1 MNALLGLLLIALLV
15 MISILI
21 ALAEIAFAA
30 AREIRIR
37 ALAEQGDARALRFIK
52 LRANAGNVITALQI
66 STNAVSILAGIVG
79 SEFLAPYFAALLSP
93 LMPIENAETLGGIL
107 SFVLVTALFI
117 LLADLTPRRIA
128 MMMPE
133 RVALFVGGFLEIQV
147 RMLKPLVWIF
157 SSLSDRLIALLRLKP
172 ERNDEVTGEDFRMIL
187 AGGEA
192 SGALMKNEH
201 QLIKNVLALELR
213 SVTSVM
219 TVRDSIT
226 YLDIRDSTEIQR
238 EKVQQFP
245 FSRYPLCDGGLDNVI
260 GCVRAED
267 ALAAAF
273 EHSSSVDFREARRD
287 VLSVPDSLNVWE
299 VMAEFQAQ
307 NTGFALVVSE
317 YAYVVGIVTFKDL
330 MAALV
335 QGLVN
340 PFEEKPILRRED
352 NSYLIDGVTPWSRWR
367 RRSGSSNCMAMAITK
382 PLAASSSITCA
393 APPARAIASMPAAI
407 RSKWSTLTACASTSC
422 SSPSKSARPRLPNPA
437 NSLPSAQQLG
447 EPLRCAHI
455 QLCARLQR

>member
-1 MNALLGLLLIALLV
+1 MNLLLGFLLLAVLIAIGV
-15 MISILI
+15 LI

-37 ALAEQGDARALRFIK
+37 ALAEQGDIRALRFIK
-52 LRANAGNVITALQI
+52 LRAKAGRVITALQI
-66 STNAVSILAGIVG
+66 TTNAVSILAGIVG
-79 SEFLAPYFAALLSP
+79 SEFLTPHFASFLKRF
-93 LMPIENAETLGGIL
+93 MPIETAEAAGGVV

-133 RVALFVGGFLEIQV
+133 RVALFVGGFLEVQV
-147 RMLKPLVWIF
+147 RVLRPLVSVF
-157 SSLSDRLIALLRLKP
+157 STLSDWLIALLRIKP
-172 ERNDEVTGEDFRMIL
+172 DRNDEVTTEDFRMIL

-219 TVRDSIT
+219 TVRDDVVF
-226 YLDIRDSTEIQR
+226 LDVRDTAEIQR
-238 EKVQQFP
+238 QKVQQYP

-260 GCVRAED
+260 GFVRAED

-273 EHSSSVDFREARRD
+273 ESSRSIDFRETRRD

-307 NTGFALVVSE
+307 GTGFALVVSE

-335 QGLVN
+335 HGLVN
-340 PFEEKPILRRED
+340 PFEERPILRRED
-352 NSYLIDGVTPWSRWR
+352 NSYLIDGVTPMVEVTQALGIKHLESEGAYETIGGFMVHRLR
-367 RRSGSSNCMAMAITK
+367 RAARKGDRIEAGGYVFEVVDADRMRLNQLLVTKQSSK
-382 PLAASSSITCA
+382 PQAK
-393 APPARAIASMPAAI
+393 PP
-407 RSKWSTLTACASTSC
+407 
-422 SSPSKSARPRLPNPA
+422 
-437 NSLPSAQQLG
+437 Q
-447 EPLRCAHI
+447 
-455 QLCARLQR
+455 

>member
-1 MNALLGLLLIALLV
+1 MNLMLGLFLLAILV
-15 MISILI
+15 AIGVMI

-37 ALAEQGDARALRFIK
+37 ALADQGDARALRFIK
-52 LRANAGNVITALQI
+52 LRASAGSVITALQI

-79 SEFLAPYFAALLSP
+79 SEFLTPHFAALLRRVMSV
-93 LMPIENAETLGGIL
+93 ESAEAGAGLL
-107 SFVLVTALFI
+107 SFVAVTALFI
-117 LLADLTPRRIA
+117 LFADLAPKRIA

-147 RMLKPLVWIF
+147 RILKPLVWVF
-157 SSLSDRLIALLRLKP
+157 SGLSDWVIALLGIKP
-172 ERNDEVTGEDFRMIL
+172 DANNDVTSEDFRMIL

-201 QLIKNVLALELR
+201 QLITNVLALELR

-219 TVRDSIT
+219 TVRDDIT
-226 YLDIRDSTEIQR
+226 YLDIRDTPEVQR
-238 EKVQQFP
+238 EKVHQSP

-273 EHSSSVDFREARRD
+273 DQSRQMDFNKTRRD

-340 PFEEKPILRRED
+340 PFEEKPILQRDD
-352 NSYLIDGVTPWSRWR
+352 NSYLIDGITPLVEVAHALGISHLQSEGAYETIGGFIVHRLRRAARKGDRVDAGGYTFEVVDADRMRLNQLLVTKQT
-367 RRSGSSNCMAMAITK
+367 AK
-382 PLAASSSITCA
+382 
-393 APPARAIASMPAAI
+393 PAAA
-407 RSKWSTLTACASTSC
+407 KLV
-422 SSPSKSARPRLPNPA
+422 K
-437 NSLPSAQQLG
+437 
-447 EPLRCAHI
+447 
-455 QLCARLQR
+455 

>member
-1 MNALLGLLLIALLV
+1 MTLLLGLLLLAVLIA
-15 MISILI
+15 ISVLI

-37 ALAEQGDARALRFIK
+37 ALADQGDARAQRFIK
-52 LRANAGNVITALQI
+52 LRAKAGRVITALQI

-79 SEFLAPYFAALLSP
+79 SEFLAPHFATVLRRV
-93 LMPIENAETLGGIL
+93 MPVETAEAAGGVL
-107 SFVLVTALFI
+107 SFVVVTALFI
-117 LLADLTPRRIA
+117 LFADLTPKRIA

-133 RVALFVGGFLEIQV
+133 RAALFVGGFLEIQV
-147 RMLKPLVWIF
+147 RLLKPLVWVF
-157 SSLSDRLIALLRLKP
+157 SNLSDRLIALLRIKP
-172 ERNDEVTGEDFRMIL
+172 DRNDEVTSEDFRMIL

-201 QLIKNVLALELR
+201 QLINNVLALELR

-219 TVRDSIT
+219 TVRDDIV
-226 YLDIRDSTEIQR
+226 YLDVADTTEIQR
-238 EKVQQFP
+238 EKVQQSP
-245 FSRYPLCDGGLDNVI
+245 FARYPLCDGGLDNVI

-267 ALAAAF
+267 AMAAAF
-273 EHSSSVDFREARRD
+273 EHASSLDLRETRRD

-335 QGLVN
+335 HGLVN
-340 PFEEKPILRRED
+340 PFEERPILRRED
-352 NSYLIDGVTPWSRWR
+352 NSYLIDGVTPLVEVAQALGLKHLQSEGAYETIGGFIVHRLR
-367 RRSGSSNCMAMAITK
+367 RAARKGDRVEAGGYTFEVVDADRMRLNQLLVTK
-382 PLAASSSITCA
+382 QT
-393 APPARAIASMPAAI
+393 
-407 RSKWSTLTACASTSC
+407 SK
-422 SSPSKSARPRLPNPA
+422 PSKTVK
-437 NSLPSAQQLG
+437 
-447 EPLRCAHI
+447 
-455 QLCARLQR
+455 

>member
-1 MNALLGLLLIALLV
+1 MNLILGLLLLAILV
-15 MISILI
+15 AIGVMI

-37 ALAEQGDARALRFIK
+37 ALADQGDARALRFIK
-52 LRANAGNVITALQI
+52 LRGSAGSVITALQI
-66 STNAVSILAGIVG
+66 STNAVSILGGIVG
-79 SEFLAPYFAALLSP
+79 SEFLTPHFAVLLQRIMSV
-93 LMPIENAETLGGIL
+93 ESAEAAAGLL
-107 SFVLVTALFI
+107 SFVVVTALFI
-117 LLADLTPRRIA
+117 LFADLTPKRIA

-133 RVALFVGGFLEIQV
+133 RAALFVGGFLEIQV
-147 RMLKPLVWIF
+147 RMLKPLVWVF
-157 SSLSDRLIALLRLKP
+157 STLSDWLIALLGIKP
-172 ERNDEVTGEDFRMIL
+172 DGNNEVTSEDFRMIL

-201 QLIKNVLALELR
+201 QLITNVLALELR

-219 TVRDSIT
+219 TVRDDIT
-226 YLDIRDSTEIQR
+226 YLDVRDTPEVQR
-238 EKVQQFP
+238 EKVHQSP

-273 EHSSSVDFREARRD
+273 EQSSSMDFAKTRRD

-340 PFEEKPILRRED
+340 PFEEKPILQRDD
-352 NSYLIDGVTPWSRWR
+352 NSYLIDGITPLVEVAQALGIKHLQSEGTYETIGGFIVHRLRRAARKGDRIDAGGYTFEVVDADRMRLNQLLVTKQTS
-367 RRSGSSNCMAMAITK
+367 K
-382 PLAASSSITCA
+382 PAVG
-393 APPARAIASMPAAI
+393 
-407 RSKWSTLTACASTSC
+407 KTA
-422 SSPSKSARPRLPNPA
+422 K
-437 NSLPSAQQLG
+437 
-447 EPLRCAHI
+447 
-455 QLCARLQR
+455 

>member
-1 MNALLGLLLIALLV
+1 MNLLLGLLLLAVLV
-15 MISILI
+15 AIGVLI

-37 ALAEQGDARALRFIK
+37 ALADQGDARALRFIK
-52 LRANAGNVITALQI
+52 LRAKAGRVITALQI

-79 SEFLAPYFAALLSP
+79 SEFLSPHFATVLRRF
-93 LMPIENAETLGGIL
+93 MPVETAEAAGGVL
-107 SFVLVTALFI
+107 SFLLVTTLFI
-117 LLADLTPRRIA
+117 LLADLTPKRIA

-133 RVALFVGGFLEIQV
+133 RAALFVGGFLEIQV
-147 RMLKPLVWIF
+147 RVLKPLVFVF
-157 SSLSDRLIALLRLKP
+157 SMLSDWLIALLRLKP
-172 ERNDEVTGEDFRMIL
+172 DRNNEVTSEDFRMIL

-201 QLIKNVLALELR
+201 QLIKNVLSLELR

-219 TVRDSIT
+219 TVRDQIT
-226 YLDIRDSTEIQR
+226 YLDLNEPADIQR

-273 EHSSSVDFREARRD
+273 EHSQPVDLRKTRRD

-340 PFEEKPILRRED
+340 PFEEKPILRRDD
-352 NSYLIDGVTPWSRWR
+352 NSYLIDGVTPLVEVAQAL
-367 RRSGSSNCMAMAITK
+367 GLK
-382 PLAASSSITCA
+382 PLHDGGHYETIGGFIVHRLRRAARKGDRVEAGGYTFEVVDA
-393 APPARAIASMPAAI
+393 DRMRLNQLLVTRQGGKAG
-407 RSKWSTLTACASTSC
+407 ST
-422 SSPSKSARPRLPNPA
+422 KS
-437 NSLPSAQQLG
+437 G
-447 EPLRCAHI
+447 K
-455 QLCARLQR
+455 

>member
-1 MNALLGLLLIALLV
+1 MNLILGLLLLAILV
-15 MISILI
+15 AIGVMI

-37 ALAEQGDARALRFIK
+37 ALADQGDARALRFIK
-52 LRANAGNVITALQI
+52 LRASAGSVITALQI

-79 SEFLAPYFAALLSP
+79 SEFLTPQFALLLQQITSV
-93 LMPIENAETLGGIL
+93 ESAEAWAGLL
-107 SFVLVTALFI
+107 SFVVVTALFI
-117 LLADLTPRRIA
+117 LFADLTPKRIA

-133 RVALFVGGFLEIQV
+133 RAALFVGGFLEIQV
-147 RMLKPLVWIF
+147 LILKPLVWVF
-157 SSLSDRLIALLRLKP
+157 SALSDWLIALLGIKP
-172 ERNDEVTGEDFRMIL
+172 DGNNDVTSEDFRMIL

-201 QLIKNVLALELR
+201 QLITNVLALELR

-219 TVRDSIT
+219 TVRDDIT
-226 YLDIRDSTEIQR
+226 YLDLRDSPEVQR
-238 EKVQQFP
+238 EKVHQSP

-273 EHSSSVDFREARRD
+273 EQSSAMDFARTRRD

-340 PFEEKPILRRED
+340 PFEEKPILQRDD
-352 NSYLIDGVTPWSRWR
+352 NSYLIDGITPLVEVAQALGINHLQSEGAYETIGGFIVHRLRRAARKGDRIDAGGYTFEVVDADRMRLNQLLVTKQTS
-367 RRSGSSNCMAMAITK
+367 K
-382 PLAASSSITCA
+382 PLSGK
-393 APPARAIASMPAAI
+393 PA
-407 RSKWSTLTACASTSC
+407 K
-422 SSPSKSARPRLPNPA
+422 
-437 NSLPSAQQLG
+437 
-447 EPLRCAHI
+447 
-455 QLCARLQR
+455 

>member
-1 MNALLGLLLIALLV
+1 MDALLGLLLLALLV
-15 MISILI
+15 SIGILI

-37 ALAEQGDARALRFIK
+37 ALAEQGDQRALRFIK
-52 LRANAGNVITALQI
+52 LRANAGSVITALQI

-79 SEFLAPYFAALLSP
+79 SEFLTPYFAVVLRRI
-93 LMPIENAETLGGIL
+93 MPIESAEAAGGIL
-107 SFVLVTALFI
+107 SFLVVTALFI
-117 LLADLTPRRIA
+117 LFADLTPKRIA

-133 RVALFVGGFLEIQV
+133 RAALFVGGFLEIQV

-157 SSLSDRLIALLRLKP
+157 STLSDWLIALLRLKP
-172 ERNDEVTGEDFRMIL
+172 DRNDEVTSEDFRMIL

-192 SGALMKNEH
+192 SGALMKSEH
-201 QLIKNVLALELR
+201 QLIRNVLALELR

-219 TVRDSIT
+219 TVRDDIV
-226 YLDIRDSTEIQR
+226 YLDIKDPAEIQR

-273 EHSSSVDFREARRD
+273 KHSSSVDFGETRRD

-352 NSYLIDGVTPWSRWR
+352 NSYLIDGVTPLVEVAQALGIKHLQTEGPYETIGGFIVHRLR
-367 RRSGSSNCMAMAITK
+367 RAARKGDRVEAGGYTFEVVDADRMRLNQLLVTK
-382 PLAASSSITCA
+382 QT
-393 APPARAIASMPAAI
+393 
-407 RSKWSTLTACASTSC
+407 SKPTPTKTV
-422 SSPSKSARPRLPNPA
+422 K
-437 NSLPSAQQLG
+437 
-447 EPLRCAHI
+447 
-455 QLCARLQR
+455 

>member
-1 MNALLGLLLIALLV
+1 MNLVLGLFLLALLV
-15 MISILI
+15 VVGIMI
-21 ALAEIAFAA
+21 ALSEIAFAA

-37 ALAEQGDARALRFIK
+37 ALVDQGDARAARFIK
-52 LRANAGNVITALQI
+52 LRANAGSVITALQI
-66 STNAVSILAGIVG
+66 TTNAVSILGGIVG
-79 SEFLAPYFAALLSP
+79 SEFLTPYFATAFRSVMP
-93 LMPIENAETLGGIL
+93 LDSADAAGGVF
-107 SFVLVTALFI
+107 SFALVTTLFI
-117 LLADLTPRRIA
+117 LFADLTPKRIA

-133 RVALFVGGFLEIQV
+133 RAALFVGGFLDIQV
-147 RMLKPLVWIF
+147 RMLKPLVWVF
-157 SSLSDRLIALLRLKP
+157 STLSDWLIALLRIKP
-172 ERNDEVTGEDFRMIL
+172 DRNDEVTSEDFRMIL

-192 SGALMKNEH
+192 SGALMKSEH

-219 TVRDSIT
+219 TVRDDIVF
-226 YLDIRDSTEIQR
+226 LDIRDPAEIQR
-238 EKVQQFP
+238 EKVHQSP

-267 ALAAAF
+267 ALAWAF
-273 EHSSSVDFREARRD
+273 EHSSKVDFAETKRD

-335 QGLVN
+335 HGLVN

-352 NSYLIDGVTPWSRWR
+352 NSYLIDGVTPLVEVAQALGIKHLQSEGAYETIGGFIVHRLR
-367 RRSGSSNCMAMAITK
+367 RAARKGDRVEAGGFTFEVVDADRMRLNQLLVTRQTSKVTSTK
-382 PLAASSSITCA
+382 PG
-393 APPARAIASMPAAI
+393 
-407 RSKWSTLTACASTSC
+407 K
-422 SSPSKSARPRLPNPA
+422 
-437 NSLPSAQQLG
+437 
-447 EPLRCAHI
+447 
-455 QLCARLQR
+455 